1 MHRYASGDLLA
12 DPLQFLEIFAPL
24 PLHALYSGPRRK
36 KIEADWRRAHTGLAL
51 DAFLNACALAALVLA
66 PLAAALVFLFAS
78 DLILS
83 VGVFFVLFSILLLA
97 GYSLPALLA
106 RKYADMAEA
115 DLPMA
120 LRAIALHL
128 SIKLPFEKALEHA
141 AGANYASSPL
151 WKAALASVQGGES
164 VPRALANMAEEIRSL
179 SFSRA
184 IHQLIV
190 VYEEGVPPSSLLPLA
205 EELTDQQLTHTKL
218 SASRMAM
225 FGLLFISISCLV
237 PAFFLILAVAAGPMV
252 GFGVDGF
259 TLALVYVV
267 AIPLVNALLMA
278 ITLITSPSLAGS
290 WRPQQMRVELDAK
303 LQALHLPSLTTG
315 PLLVFSVLLALPVL
329 SVGLLLSLG
338 NLTFFLALLAASLP
352 FVAYSLLEGQ
362 VMGEVAALE
371 SELPNLLLIGASS
384 GRFSLERMLEHSAK
398 GPSGPLAAQSAAALR
413 QLRAG
418 ENPVKVLSLWAER
431 TPSIMLERA
440 LGLLQVGYRTG
451 GHLSTALRATAQD
464 LLSSFMLV
472 RERASLLSIQSYTL
486 IAASGILVPAILAV
500 SLSFAAQIAP
510 LQSQVGASILNPS
523 LSPVSSA
530 DGSLA
535 AAPADGSGFAATG
548 ADAEQIAPANPGDS
562 SLSTSPS
569 GISGS
574 SSPSGS
580 PSGMDLIASAEGSI
594 RIYLLLNAAL
604 SAFFLSLSQGSRER
618 FIYYAIMLVV
628 LSQAV
633 WLFMAPAL

>member
-1 MHRYASGDLLA
+1 MAE
-12 DPLQFLEIFAPL
+12 PLQSLEIFAPL
-24 PLHALYSGPRRK
+24 PLHALYSGPRRL
-36 KIEADWRRAHTGLAL
+36 KIESDWRRAHTGLAL
-51 DAFLNACALAALVLA
+51 EPFLNACALAAIVLA
-66 PLAAALVFLFAS
+66 PLISAIAFLFTS

-83 VGVFFVLFSILLLA
+83 VGVFFVLFSLLLLA

-128 SIKLPFEKALEHA
+128 SIKLPFEKAIEHA
-141 AGANYASSPL
+141 AEANYASSPL
-151 WKAALASVQGGES
+151 WKEALASVQGGES
-164 VPRALANMAEEIRSL
+164 VPRALAGLAEEVRSL
-179 SFSRA
+179 TFSRA

-190 VYEEGVPPSSLLPLA
+190 VYEEGVPPSSLIPLA
-205 EELTDQQLTHTKL
+205 EELTDQQLTNTRL

-252 GFGVDGF
+252 GFDVDGL

-267 AIPLVNALLMA
+267 AIPLLNFLLMG
-278 ITLITSPSLAGS
+278 ITLLTSPSLANS
-290 WRPQQMRVELDAK
+290 WRPRQLRAELDAK
-303 LQALHLPSLTTG
+303 LQSMNLPVLTTG
-315 PLLVFSVLLALPVL
+315 PLLVLSVLFALPVL

-352 FVAYSLLEGQ
+352 FVAFSLLEGQ

-384 GRFSLERMLEHSAK
+384 GRFSLEKMLEHSSK

-418 ENPVKVLSLWAER
+418 ENPVRVLSRWAER

-440 LGLLQVGYRTG
+440 LGLLTVGYKTG

-523 LSPVSSA
+523 ASPVLA
-530 DGSLA
+530 DGS
-535 AAPADGSGFAATG
+535 
-548 ADAEQIAPANPGDS
+548 
-562 SLSTSPS
+562 SLSATPAGSERIDTSTGS
-569 GISGS
+569 SASSSSGS
-574 SSPSGS
+574 SSLDSSSASGDGSSLGFSADSSSPAS
-580 PSGMDLIASAEGSI
+580 PSSDSSGLDLIRSAEGSI

-604 SAFFLSLSQGSRER
+604 SAFFLSISQGSRER